1 MSGFSQYIDKMR
13 QFSHN
18 AQRVMWHSAFI
29 GLAFG
34 VFRFLYNF
42 YVLSLGYDEAFIGT
56 LQTAS
61 SFANILMALPAAYLA
76 ERYSPKNIMI
86 SSAVISAIAL
96 AGLVLLPYAPAL
108 VVFQMVVGLSMSVRQ
123 VAVAPFLMSNT
134 QPEER
139 QWVFSFNIGLMTIS
153 SFFGNLLGG
162 WLPSFLGKYYGVEPT
177 HSLAYQAAIGSMIL
191 VMLISILPILGV
203 RVPSLAK
210 AAKINLPWVQLRQH
224 GHQISRLLIPQLII
238 GLGAGMMMPFMNIYF
253 RKVYGIADGPIS
265 FMFAIGGLSMA
276 VAQFMGPP
284 LADRLGKIEAVIFTQ
299 AISIPFLLT
308 MGLGVLAV
316 VNDFGSASLWFVI
329 AGVAYIFRLALMNL
343 SNPIYQTFLLEQ
355 VPVSAQAL
363 TISLSSLSFEFG
375 WFIMPQISGWLQ
387 VAYGERGFVPIFFV
401 VSALY
406 ATAIG
411 LEWFFFR
418 RRKPAMP
425 VDDLII
431 TPS

>member
-1 MSGFSQYIDKMR
+1 MSRTLIGFSQYLNKTQKFSYNAR
-13 QFSHN
+13 Q
-18 AQRVMWHSAFI
+18 VMWHSAFI

-34 VFRFLYNF
+34 VFRFLFNF

-56 LQTAS
+56 LQTAT

-76 ERYSPKNIMI
+76 ERFAPKKIML
-86 SSAVISAIAL
+86 SSAVIGAIAL
-96 AGLVLLPYAPAL
+96 AGLVLLPYTPAL
-108 VVFQMVVGLSMSVRQ
+108 VIFQMIVGLSMSIRQ

-134 QPEER
+134 SLEER

-162 WLPSFLGKYYGVEPT
+162 WLPTFLAKAYDVQAT
-177 HSLAYQAAIGSMIL
+177 DTLAYQTAIGSMIL
-191 VMLISILPILGV
+191 VMLLSTLPILGIRAPRLV
-203 RVPSLAK
+203 RNAQ
-210 AAKINLPWVQLRQH
+210 INLPWVQLREH
-224 GHQISRLLIPQLII
+224 GSQISRLLAPQVII

-265 FMFAIGGLSMA
+265 LMFAIGGLSMA
-276 VAQFMGPP
+276 IAQFLGPP
-284 LADRLGKIEAVIFTQ
+284 LSDRMGKIQAVIFTQ

-316 VNDFGSASLWFVI
+316 VNGVGAATFWFVV
-329 AGVAYIFRLALMNL
+329 AGIAYIFRLALMNL

-355 VPVSAQAL
+355 VPVSTQAL

-375 WFIMPQISGWLQ
+375 WFVMPQISGWLQ
-387 VAYGERGFVPIFFV
+387 VEYGEWGFVPIFFT

-406 ATAIG
+406 ATAIA
-411 LEWFFFR
+411 LEWIFFR
-418 RRKPAMP
+418 SARA
-425 VDDLII
+425 VVVEGV
-431 TPS
+431 